1 MPLSTNSPSPDAS
14 RLISWVTRIATVL
27 RRFPWVVPALS
38 FAAGW
43 GGFLMVRRGASFA
56 QIIASIALIGWVW
69 LLIEPFV
76 RRFLER
82 RQEGVGNFVANF
94 LTQSI
99 EQEMLFF
106 CLPLIIG
113 ATQKDVGQ
121 IAFTALAA
129 IAALLS
135 TLDYVYE
142 RYIATRAAT
151 RLLFHAYCSL
161 IAAIV
166 VLPMV
171 MRMPFERAFPLAI
184 FGVSA
189 WLLLTLPMS
198 LKSLSSARHKSIW
211 ILASLAAPLL
221 LWILRSHVPA
231 AGLVV
236 TQGIITQTIDELT
249 PGPAVTR
256 LTSAQLSQGV
266 VAFVAIRAPRGVA
279 QTVMFEWQH
288 GTESERIVAEI
299 HGGNES
305 GWRTFARKQSFP
317 ENSRGKWTVDI
328 LSPQRQLLKRLS
340 FEVE

>member
-1 MPLSTNSPSPDAS
+1 
-14 RLISWVTRIATVL
+14 
-27 RRFPWVVPALS
+27 
-38 FAAGW
+38 
-43 GGFLMVRRGASFA
+43 MVQRGASFA
-56 QIIASIALIGWVW
+56 RTIALIALIGWVW

-76 RRFLER
+76 RRYLER
-82 RQEGVGNFVANF
+82 RKEGVGKFIANF
-94 LTQSI
+94 LTQSMQ
-99 EQEMLFF
+99 QEMLFF
-106 CLPLIIG
+106 CLPLVIG

-121 IAFTALAA
+121 IAFTVLAA

-135 TLDYVYE
+135 TLDHIYE

-151 RLLFHAYCSL
+151 RLMFHAYCSL

-171 MRMPFERAFPLAI
+171 VRLPFERTFPIAI
-184 FGVSA
+184 IGVSA

-198 LKSLSSARHKSIW
+198 LMSLPNARHKSSW
-211 ILASLAAPLL
+211 MLTSLSAPLL

-236 TQGIITQTIDELT
+236 TQAIITQTLTELT
-249 PGPAVTR
+249 PGAAIAR
-256 LTSAQLSQGV
+256 LTSAQLGQGV
-266 VAFVAIRAPRGVA
+266 VAFVAIRAPMGVA
-279 QTVMFEWQH
+279 QNVIFEWQH

-305 GWRTFARKQSFP
+305 GYRTFARKQSFP

-328 LSPQRQLLKRLS
+328 LSPQRQLLKKLS